1 MSGDPYFIHV
11 FETAK
16 PLAKFGMDTETI
28 VAGLLHDV
36 LENTKITEEEMKK
49 NLVKI
54 LFSE

>member
-1 MSGDPYFIHV
+1 MSGDPYFTHV

-16 PLAKFGMDTETI
+16 ILAKFGMDAETI

-49 NLVKI
+49 SLEKI
-54 LFSE
+54 LFFW

>member
-16 PLAKFGMDTETI
+16 TFAKFGMDTETI

-49 NLVKI
+49 SLEKI
-54 LFSE
+54 LFFW